1 MVKTKLVEGLI
12 NDGAVLLR
20 ELDRRNFPVEAM
32 FWVHLPDQGY
42 WRLIIASPVVAEQG
56 GLAAYRRLG
65 DLLQE
70 IELAGTTLE
79 DISLFAPDSQEFQ
92 SLFSLASAS
101 SRLAAGA
108 AWLEFE
114 DAVVYRWNGASVSGD
129 LTCNLSLS
137 ELQKIWQD
145 QRRILSL
152 SLPALLIALENRRI
166 TLRFHPQHGPR
177 KEIENVKFNFA
188 AGLRQALPDCQINWL

>member
-12 NDGAVLLR
+12 NDGAELLR
-20 ELDRRNFPVEAM
+20 ELDRQNFPVEAM
-32 FWVHLPDQGY
+32 SWVHLPDQGY
-42 WRLIIASPVVAEQG
+42 WRLIIGSPVVAEQG
-56 GLAAYRRLG
+56 GLAAYRQLG

-114 DAVVYRWNGASVSGD
+114 DAVVYRWNSASVSGE
-129 LTCNLSLS
+129 LTCNVSLS
-137 ELQKIWQD
+137 ELNKVWQD
-145 QRRILSL
+145 ERKILN
-152 SLPALLIALENRRI
+152 LPALLISLEKHRV

-177 KEIENVKFNFA
+177 KEIEIENAKINFEA
-188 AGLRQALPDCQINWL
+188 ALGKAFPGCQIKWL